1 MAATSPAPS
10 APRRRRMRDRLAAVL
25 VTGRWLVLL
34 FVAGAVAGAFM
45 LPSLAGSNA
54 GLSGLVGLDNPTIR
68 AQVEATE
75 RFGLPLLSRV
85 VVVQHDP
92 GGLDPFT
99 QADTVLQA
107 LEVARAT
114 IDAGAVTP
122 GSLALAYPLVNSPLL
137 FPGIEKPYT
146 TVVTY
151 LFIPPPA
158 NLGEQDAIAQRY
170 AAGLE
175 RPDGGLV
182 GVTGTIPIQVAQ
194 GALVIEYL
202 PLVELATLAAI
213 GLIVGLHFRSVVAP
227 VLTLAVA
234 AVAYLLADRV
244 IGALADLAG
253 IAAPSQLQPIVIAL
267 LLGIT
272 TDYSIFFLSGLQRRL
287 REGEDGRAAA
297 RGAVAEY
304 LPIVGAAGLT
314 VAAGVGVLVVAE
326 SALFQAF
333 GPGLAIT
340 VIVGLAVATTMLPAL
355 LAILGPWTFWPAPP
369 RPDPRRSADPAEPGP
384 GRPAGRARPTRLL
397 RAVGNR
403 GVAGLL
409 TVVVL
414 GVLVV
419 ASLPLSGLR
428 ASVSP
433 VDSLPSDDPVR
444 LAAAGAADG
453 FAPGIVAPT
462 ALIVSAPGLTA
473 QRDRLA
479 AFEAELEAR
488 PGIDAVLGPGDQP
501 FAREFG
507 LFLAPDGGAARLLLI
522 PATDPLAARAVDA
535 LRELRADMPGLL
547 ADVGL
552 GGAEVA
558 YAGDTAL
565 GLSLVDGAANDLV
578 RVAIAVVLVDLLLLV
593 VFLRA
598 LVAPLYLLATSV
610 LAVGAALGSTVWF
623 FQDVLGRDGIT
634 FYVPFA
640 AAVLLVSLGSDYNI
654 FSVGYI
660 WEEAR
665 HRPLADALAVAVPR
679 STRAINAAGITLAV
693 SFGLVALIPVAPFQ
707 ELAFAVGLGVL
718 IDAFVV
724 RSLLVPALVSLVG
737 RLSGWPGRRLAP
749 SRG

>member
-1 MAATSPAPS
+1 MAVTSPA

-34 FVAGAVAGAFM
+34 AVAGAVVGAFTM
-45 LPSLAGSNA
+45 PSLAGSNA
-54 GLSGLVGLDNPTIR
+54 GLSGLVGLDNPAIR
-68 AQVEATE
+68 AQIEATE

-92 GGLDPFT
+92 EGLDPFT
-99 QADTVLQA
+99 QADTVLRA
-107 LEVARAT
+107 LEVARET
-114 IDAGAVTP
+114 VDAGGPVP
-122 GSLALAYPLVNSPLL
+122 GGLALAYPLVNSPLL
-137 FPGIEKPYT
+137 FPGVERPYT
-146 TVVTY
+146 TVITY

-170 AAGLE
+170 AAGLDQPE
-175 RPDGGLV
+175 GGLV

-194 GALVIEYL
+194 GALVVEYL

-213 GLIVGLHFRSVVAP
+213 GLIVGFNFRSVVAP

-253 IAAPSQLQPIVIAL
+253 ITAPSQLQPIVIAL

-272 TDYSIFFLSGLQRRL
+272 TDYSIFFLSGLQHRL
-287 REGEDGRAAA
+287 AQGEDGRAAVRA
-297 RGAVAEY
+297 AVAEY
-304 LPIVGAAGLT
+304 LPIVGIAGLI

-340 VIVGLAVATTMLPAL
+340 VLVGLVVSTTMLPAL
-355 LAILGPWTFWPAPP
+355 LAILGRWTFWPVVP
-369 RPDPRRSADPAEPGP
+369 RPGPVADPAGPGP
-384 GRPAGRARPTRLL
+384 ARLAGRAVPPNRLL
-397 RAVGNR
+397 RAIGHR

-409 TVVVL
+409 AVLVL
-414 GVLVV
+414 GVLVL
-419 ASLPLSGLR
+419 ASLPLAGLR

-444 LAAAGAADG
+444 LAAAGAGEG

-462 ALIVSAPGLTA
+462 ALVVSAPGITA
-473 QRDRLA
+473 LRDRLA
-479 AFEAELEAR
+479 ALETLLEAR
-488 PGIDAVLGPGDQP
+488 PDMAAVLGPGDQP

-507 LFLAPDGGAARLLLI
+507 LFLAPDGGAARFLLV
-522 PATDPLAARAVDA
+522 PSTDPLAARAIDA
-535 LRELRADMPGLL
+535 LRDLRSDMPELL
-547 ADVGL
+547 AAAGL
-552 GGAEVA
+552 RGAEVD

-565 GLSLVDGAANDLV
+565 GLSLVDGAANDLA

-640 AAVLLVSLGSDYNI
+640 AAVLLISLGSDYNV

-660 WEEAR
+660 WEAAR
-665 HRPLADALAVAVPR
+665 HRPLPEALAVAVPR

-707 ELAFAVGLGVL
+707 ELAFAVGVGVL

-737 RLSGWPGRRLAP
+737 RFSGWPGGRLARVP
-749 SRG
+749 D